1 MITSQLLAT
10 GINKQSVERFFRLK
24 DSGTDFFS
32 IAFNSVQSWLESF
45 IAFYKLLGVL
55 T

>member
-24 DSGTDFFS
+24 DSGTDLLS
-32 IAFNSVQSWLESF
+32 IAFNSVQGWRVS
-45 IAFYKLLGVL
+45 
-55 T
+55 